1 MFDTRT
7 VLVLLGGA
15 AVGAT
20 ALHFFRRPSA
30 STPRTSMDPARVQR
44 LLAEKARLEQS
55 DLPSDKAKLA
65 DVVKELAS
73 EFVRTSSEG
82 LIKTFEPS

>member
-1 MFDTRT
+1 MLDTRT
-7 VLVLLGGA
+7 VLILLGGA
-15 AVGAT
+15 AAGAT

-30 STPRTSMDPARVQR
+30 AAPRTSMDPARVQR

-55 DLPSDKAKLA
+55 GLPSDQAKLA
-65 DVVKELAS
+65 DIVKELAS